1 MKTFIV
7 NAARGVAAQKRKY
20 DVTSKLMGREWRMLT
35 DEPDITGK
43 YIFLKDGKLLLSVN
57 GLSTYSTWQ
66 MATESS
72 IIMDEGVATFLYKV
86 VHVDDNLVVLNLDG
100 TDNFCFL
107 INEASTSLSK
117 ATFEDIQ
124 WYLYRNCNID
134 ILSLEQKQLLEL
146 ERIKTEEKERK
157 EMEKRRKEDEEEEKL
172 AEKICLTILTV
183 LGIIMIIAL
192 IFSACK

>member
-7 NAARGVAAQKRKY
+7 NAARGVAAQKNKY

-35 DEPDITGK
+35 DEPAITGK

-86 VHVDDNLVVLNLDG
+86 VHIDDNVVVLNLDG
-100 TDNFCFL
+100 TENFCFL
-107 INEASTSLSK
+107 INDSSESLAKASL
-117 ATFEDIQ
+117 EDIQ
-124 WYLYRNCNID
+124 WYLYHNCNID
-134 ILSLEQKQLLEL
+134 ILSPEQKSKREYEAVRYGNDLRIQQEKDDDQDVFYFIVVIVVVVVVLFLL
-146 ERIKTEEKERK
+146 
-157 EMEKRRKEDEEEEKL
+157 
-172 AEKICLTILTV
+172 
-183 LGIIMIIAL
+183 IIY
-192 IFSACK
+192 CVNVNN

>member
-7 NAARGVAAQKRKY
+7 NAARGVAAQKKKY

-57 GLSTYSTWQ
+57 GMSTYSTWQ

-86 VHVDDNLVVLNLDG
+86 VHVDDYLVVLNLDG

-107 INEASTSLSK
+107 INEASASLSK

-157 EMEKRRKEDEEEEKL
+157 EMEKRRKEDDEEEKL
-172 AEKICLTILTV
+172 AEKICLTIQRYWV
-183 LGIIMIIAL
+183 L
-192 IFSACK
+192 